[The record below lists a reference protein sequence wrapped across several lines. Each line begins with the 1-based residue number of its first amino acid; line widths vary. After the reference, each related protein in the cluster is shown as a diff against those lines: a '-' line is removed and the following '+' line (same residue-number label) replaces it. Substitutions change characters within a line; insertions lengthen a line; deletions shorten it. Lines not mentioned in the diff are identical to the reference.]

1 MKYPFVKA
9 LPILEEIEKAGFEA
23 YFVGG
28 SVRDLL
34 LNRDIADVD
43 IATSAT
49 PDEIKG
55 IFSKTVDVGIAHG
68 TVVVLYQGE
77 SYEVTTFRSESEYDD
92 FRRPNDVTFI
102 RSLEEDLRRRDF
114 TMNAMAMNKDGEI
127 IDPFDGRAALQNKVI
142 KTVGDA
148 SERFHEDALRMMRAV
163 RFVSQLSF
171 AIDSETFQ
179 ALKEHGKLL
188 SFIAVERITT
198 EFEKLFMGQDYQQAI
213 RLLIET
219 GMYQYLPGLTSYKE
233 ELNAFQ
239 QLQLDRSFTIEE
251 HWVMLLYHFNLP
263 PTEVESFMRGWKQP
277 VKKIRS
283 VQKGLSCLYK
293 RMNSGW
299 GIEELY
305 RAQIELAVS
314 TEKLFNV
321 LMKKDKD
328 YGIKQLE
335 EQWQALPIKERS
347 ELAVTG
353 QDLMAWYEQKGGPW
367 IEERLRQIEIA
378 VIKREIRNGKESIRE
393 WLFECNQP

>member
-1 MKYPFVKA
+1 MKEPFVKA

-34 LNRDIADVD
+34 LNRDIDDVD

-55 IFSKTVDVGIAHG
+55 IFSKTVDVGIDHG

-77 SYEVTTFRSESEYDD
+77 AYEITTFRSESEYTD

-102 RSLEEDLRRRDF
+102 RSLKEDLRRRDF
-114 TMNAMAMNKDGEI
+114 TMNAIAMNKDGEI
-127 IDPFDGRAALQNKVI
+127 IDPFDGREALQNKVI
-142 KTVGDA
+142 QTVGDA

-171 AIDSETFQ
+171 SIDNNTFL

-188 SFIAVERITT
+188 SLIAVERITT
-198 EFEKLFMGQDYQQAI
+198 EFEKLLMGQDYQQAI

-219 GMYQYLPGLTSYKE
+219 EIYQFLPGLSRHQE
-233 ELNAFQ
+233 ELYAFQ
-239 QLQLDRSFTIEE
+239 QIHLERGFSIEE
-251 HWVMLLYHFNLP
+251 HWIMLLHHLKLP
-263 PTEVESFMRGWKQP
+263 SAEVESFMRGWKQP

-293 RMNSGW
+293 RMTHDW
-299 GIEELY
+299 VIEELY

-314 TEKLFNV
+314 TQKLFNV
-321 LMKKDKD
+321 LMKKDLAH
-328 YGIKQLE
+328 GLKQLE
-335 EQWQALPIKERS
+335 EQWEALPIKERS
-347 ELAVTG
+347 ELAITG
-353 QDLMAWYEQKGGPW
+353 QDLMDWYEQKGGPW
-367 IEERLRQIEIA
+367 IEESLRKIEIA
-378 VIKREIRNGKESIRE
+378 VIKREIRNGKESIRK

>member
-1 MKYPFVKA
+1 MKYPFEKA
-9 LPILEEIEKAGFEA
+9 LPILEEIEKAGYEA

-34 LNRDIADVD
+34 LNREIGDVD

-49 PDEIKG
+49 PEEIKG

-198 EFEKLFMGQDYQQAI
+198 EFEKLLMGQDYQQAI

-233 ELNAFQ
+233 ELHAFQ

-251 HWVMLLYHFNLP
+251 HWVILLYHFNLP

>member
-1 MKYPFVKA
+1 MKEPFVTA

-34 LNRDIADVD
+34 LNREIGDVD

-55 IFSKTVDVGIAHG
+55 IFPKTVDVGIAHG

-77 SYEVTTFRSESEYDD
+77 SYEITTFRSESEYDD
-92 FRRPNDVTFI
+92 YRRPNDVTFI

-114 TMNAMAMNKDGEI
+114 TMNAMAMNKNGEI
-127 IDPFDGRAALQNKVI
+127 IDPFDGRVALQNKLI

-148 SERFHEDALRMMRAV
+148 GERFHEDALRMMRAV

-171 AIDSETFQ
+171 TIDTETFH
-179 ALKEHGKLL
+179 ALREHGKLL
-188 SFIAVERITT
+188 NFIAVERITT
-198 EFEKLFMGQDYQQAI
+198 EFEKLLMGQDYQQAI
-213 RLLIET
+213 RLLIDT
-219 GMYQYLPGLTSYKE
+219 DIYQYLPGLSSLQE
-233 ELNAFQ
+233 ELHAFL
-239 QLQLDRSFTIEE
+239 QLQRERSLTTEE

-263 PTEVESFMRGWKQP
+263 PTEVEAFMRRWKQP

-283 VQKGLSCLYK
+283 VQKGLACLYK
-293 RMNSGW
+293 RMNQDW
-299 GIEELY
+299 DIEELY

-321 LMKKDKD
+321 LMKRDLEH
-328 YGIKQLE
+328 GIQPLE
-335 EQWQALPIKERS
+335 EQWNALTLKERS
-347 ELAVTG
+347 ELAITG
-353 QDLMAWYEQKGGPW
+353 QDLMEWYKQKGGPW
-367 IEERLRQIEIA
+367 IEDYLRKIEIA
-378 VIKREIRNGKESIRE
+378 VIKREIRNEKESIRE

>member
-1 MKYPFVKA
+1 MKYPFEKA

-34 LNRDIADVD
+34 LNRDIGDVD

-127 IDPFDGRAALQNKVI
+127 IDPFDGRAALQNEVI

-171 AIDSETFQ
+171 AIDSETIQ

-198 EFEKLFMGQDYQQAI
+198 EFEKLLMGQDYQQAI

-219 GMYQYLPGLTSYKE
+219 GMYQYLPRLTSYKG

-239 QLQLDRSFTIEE
+239 QLQLDRSFTIDE

-293 RMNSGW
+293 RMHSGW

-321 LMKKDKD
+321 LMEKDKD

-335 EQWQALPIKERS
+335 EKWQALPIKERS